1 MKFPRLELK
10 ATPSPAITNRA
21 GPPKSPNPST
31 NMPTPDETLHRW
43 ALAVPSHAGRGVRF
57 PTPNPLTTRR
67 PSRRASPRPPPPPP
81 APAPPSRTQPN
92 PTEAS
97 PSRAGRP
104 PRAARQPS
112 PRCALLLSLAPVPF
126 PIGVVNPPHPT
137 RRLGLGSLP
146 PQLRTLP
153 PSHRLPRR
161 ALPALPPD
169 PARRWWPPRRWR
181 RSKGAEHARTLV
193 IVIE

>member
-1 MKFPRLELK
+1 
-10 ATPSPAITNRA
+10 
-21 GPPKSPNPST
+21 
-31 NMPTPDETLHRW
+31 MPTPDETLHRW

-81 APAPPSRTQPN
+81 TPAPPSRTQPN

-146 PQLRTLP
+146 PQLPPSLP
-153 PSHRLPRR
+153 PTVSLAALPRR
-161 ALPALPPD
+161 CRQIPLAGGGPPA
-169 PARRWWPPRRWR
+169 ARR